1 MEQKKKKEEDVLVVR
16 DEKTGEI
23 SVVAGLDG
31 KGYPKRIPPKAEHS
45 QEFLRFDRHG
55 DAIDNFFRN
64 FYRQCKEPTRFGF
77 YRVAADMVEAL
88 LPVIKDLLRDPAA
101 NAELLAPHKVD
112 TSAYQQAEEQQ
123 AAEEVKKENAETEAE
138 EQQAAEEVKKENAE
152 TEAVEQQA
160 AEEVKK
166 ENAETEAEEQQAAEE
181 AKRENAETETE
192 EQQAAE
198 EVKKGNAET
207 EAEEQQAAEEVK
219 KENAEDVEQKADEA
233 TEQQPETQADELMPE
248 VEEAKKENTEEDNVE
263 QQTNEKMEEM
273 KQENQE
279 QQPQATETQAVQGQE
294 PAQDGKPQA
303 KTQRPNLIADGDVDW
318 KELERFGVKRE
329 NLSEKDMKA
338 LMNYGKT
345 NLVTVNPTFG
355 GDSYELQARLSFQK
369 TEDGALKLT
378 PHFVRHEPRL
388 DIPHNGYTFTDEDK
402 KKLKQTGN
410 LGRLVDVADTK
421 TGEMRPSYISI
432 DRLTNEIVDIPA
444 SKIRIPDRIGL
455 TELLKPEQDI
465 LRAGLALPKEVT
477 LKNGRKFEAVLQV
490 SAEKRDVEFV
500 PEYLWQGQSQ
510 RRGNGQEKKQQS
522 PEAPDAPGQQQKE
535 AGSQENGQRRNRSWT
550 NEDGSIR
557 PIGKW
562 KDDIFT
568 EQQKADYVAGKTVV
582 LANAKDDQGQPCTK
596 YLKFNREKGRP
607 LTYSENPD
615 LAQTVAPSNES
626 RTQLAVNNEGKTNEA
641 TKHLKE
647 PLTQGQTAPKDD
659 AQQKQQ
665 TKKSKG
671 MKVS

>member
-23 SVVAGLDG
+23 SVVAGLDAR
-31 KGYPKRIPPKAEHS
+31 GYPKRAQAKAEHS

-55 DAIDNFFRN
+55 DAIDNFFKN

-77 YRVAADMVEAL
+77 YRVAADTVEAL
-88 LPVIKDLLRDPAA
+88 LPVIKDLLKDPVA
-101 NAELLAPHKVD
+101 NADLLAPHKVD
-112 TSAYQQAEEQQ
+112 TSAHQQAEEQQ
-123 AAEEVKKENAETEAE
+123 T
-138 EQQAAEEVKKENAE
+138 
-152 TEAVEQQA
+152 T
-160 AEEVKK
+160 
-166 ENAETEAEEQQAAEE
+166 
-181 AKRENAETETE
+181 
-192 EQQAAE
+192 
-198 EVKKGNAET
+198 
-207 EAEEQQAAEEVK
+207 
-219 KENAEDVEQKADEA
+219 
-233 TEQQPETQADELMPE
+233 
-248 VEEAKKENTEEDNVE
+248 EEAKKENTEENNVE
-263 QQTNEKMEEM
+263 QKTDEKMEKM
-273 KQENQE
+273 KLKNQE
-279 QQPQATETQAVQGQE
+279 QQPQAAETQAVQGQE
-294 PAQDGKPQA
+294 PAQDGQPQA
-303 KTQRPNLIADGDVDW
+303 KTQRANLIADGDVDW
-318 KELERFGVKRE
+318 KELERFGVKKE

-369 TEDGALKLT
+369 TEDGKMKLA

-388 DIPHNGYTFTDEDK
+388 DIPYNGYTFTDEDK
-402 KKLKQTGN
+402 KNLKQTGN

-444 SKIRIPDRIGL
+444 SKVRIPDRIGL

-500 PEYLWQGQSQ
+500 PEHLWQGQSQ
-510 RRGNGQEKKQQS
+510 RRGNGQEKKQKS
-522 PEAPDAPGQQQKE
+522 PEAPDATGQQQKE

-562 KDDIFT
+562 KDDKFT
-568 EQQKADYVAGKTVV
+568 EQQKADYVAGKVVV

-596 YLKFNREKGRP
+596 YLKFDREKGRP
-607 LTYSENPD
+607 LTYSANPD

-647 PLTQGQTAPKDD
+647 PLTQGQTTPKDD
-659 AQQKQQ
+659 AQKKQQ

>member
-123 AAEEVKKENAETEAE
+123 ATEEAKKENAETETEEQQAEEEVKKENAETETE
-138 EQQAAEEVKKENAE
+138 EQQATEEVKK
-152 TEAVEQQA
+152 
-160 AEEVKK
+160 
-166 ENAETEAEEQQAAEE
+166 
-181 AKRENAETETE
+181 ENAETETE

-198 EVKKGNAET
+198 EVKKENAET
-207 EAEEQQAAEEVK
+207 ETEEQQAAEEVK
-219 KENAEDVEQKADEA
+219 KENAETETEEQQAAEEVKRENAETEAVEQ
-233 TEQQPETQADELMPE
+233 QAA
-248 VEEAKKENTEEDNVE
+248 EEAKRENTEEDNVE